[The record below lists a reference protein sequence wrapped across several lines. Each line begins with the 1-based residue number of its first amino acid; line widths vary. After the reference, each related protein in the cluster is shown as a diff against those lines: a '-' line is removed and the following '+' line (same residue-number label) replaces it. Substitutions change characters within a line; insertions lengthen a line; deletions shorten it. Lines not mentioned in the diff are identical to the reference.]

1 VPKNQAPPD
10 ELLRTAAEM
19 RAGGASWPAVGKAV
33 GRCAATVSRWPF
45 FYAARWADYL
55 AEASTDLLTEAA
67 AESLLVLRRQLR
79 SKSELASRDAAGK
92 IIRFHTTTRAKDHA
106 LPAPLAADRPVRPS
120 VLALSE
126 YLEGLS
132 DAEFAHLSA
141 EDWNAKLAALVAAKP
156 ADGGGP
162 PGEECPPAGDAA

>member
-1 VPKNQAPPD
+1 
-10 ELLRTAAEM
+10 M

-33 GRCAATVSRWPF
+33 GRSAATVGRWPC
-45 FYAARWADYL
+45 FYAARWAEYL
-55 AEASTDLLTEAA
+55 AEASTDLLNEAA

-92 IIRFHTTTRAKDHA
+92 IIRFHTATRAKDQT
-106 LPAPLAADRPVRPS
+106 LPAPLEADGPVRPS
-120 VLALSE
+120 VRALSE
-126 YLEGLS
+126 YLEGMS

-141 EDWNAKLAALVAAKP
+141 EDWNAKLAALVAAKS

-162 PGEECPPAGDAA
+162 QAEERPPADDAA